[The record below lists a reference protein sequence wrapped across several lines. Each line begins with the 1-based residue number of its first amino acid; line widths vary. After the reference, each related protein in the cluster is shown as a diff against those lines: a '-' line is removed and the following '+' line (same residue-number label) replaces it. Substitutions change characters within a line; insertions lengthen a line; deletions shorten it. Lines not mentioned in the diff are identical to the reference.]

1 MFLHIHVLD
10 CIFIF
15 FNLPL
20 TLEHGF
26 INVHLLP
33 CVKGEFLVPVTVGED
48 HVPII
53 MCFATPYT

>member
-1 MFLHIHVLD
+1 MFLHVLD
-10 CIFIF
+10 CT

-20 TLEHGF
+20 TLDHGF
-26 INVHLLP
+26 INAHLLP
-33 CVKGEFLVPVTVGED
+33 CVKGEFLVPVTVGKD